1 MIKVITGPPCS
12 GKSTYIREHAAP
24 GDLIV
29 DYDDIV
35 EALGGKRYEAD
46 GLIRDAAVAARK
58 SAIMSAMGGETDAWI
73 VDTVHKEKFSED
85 EEVIE
90 LDPGQ
95 DICIERAKADERP
108 QSTFDGIEAWYSGKK
123 GNTMEKL
130 YKSFDIKA
138 DEGTGTITGYFS
150 TYDQIPDSYGDVV
163 APGAF
168 TETIKA
174 REETGHP
181 FPLCWNHDLDQ
192 IIGKVDSIEDTEKGP
207 LMTASFFDTPLAQ
220 EKREIVKSGVV
231 YQFSFAFGIQDQG
244 TITLED
250 GTKANELRKLDLYE
264 VSIVPIPANQNAVMT
279 EVKAEEVEEKAEEL
293 TVAKVHVQVV
303 PEIDEKEL
311 ELLKDAMEKANA
323 NIIDIKSGRRNS
335 KADADKLE
343 QAIALI
349 QDVLG
354 QLDDTEEPEPE
365 DGEDDVKA
373 NGAPEE
379 PEPQSNPRKD
389 ALLEVITK
397 YNKEIDYES

>member
-1 MIKVITGPPCS
+1 
-12 GKSTYIREHAAP
+12 
-24 GDLIV
+24 
-29 DYDDIV
+29 
-35 EALGGKRYEAD
+35 
-46 GLIRDAAVAARK
+46 
-58 SAIMSAMGGETDAWI
+58 
-73 VDTVHKEKFSED
+73 
-85 EEVIE
+85 
-90 LDPGQ
+90 
-95 DICIERAKADERP
+95 
-108 QSTFDGIEAWYSGKK
+108 
-123 GNTMEKL
+123 MEKL
-130 YKSFDIKA
+130 YKNFDIKA
-138 DEGTGTITGYFS
+138 DEGTGTISGYFS
-150 TYDQIPDSYGDVV
+150 TYDPIPDSYGDIV

-192 IIGKVDSIEDTEKGP
+192 IIGKVDRIEDTEKGP

-264 VSIVPIPANQNAVMT
+264 VSVVPIPANQNAVMT
-279 EVKAEEVEEKAEEL
+279 DVKAEEVEEKEEEPKKAVITIKL
-293 TVAKVHVQVV
+293 DGEQLE
-303 PEIDEKEL
+303 EIKEDVL
-311 ELLKDAMEKANA
+311 E
-323 NIIDIKSGRRNS
+323 KSGRRNS

-379 PEPQSNPRKD
+379 PESQSNPRKD
-389 ALLEVITK
+389 ALLEVISK

>member
-1 MIKVITGPPCS
+1 MIRVITGPPCS

-279 EVKAEEVEEKAEEL
+279 DVKAEEVEEKTAG
-293 TVAKVHVQVV
+293 
-303 PEIDEKEL
+303 PEINIVPGIWDSTIMEL
-311 ELLKDAMEKANA
+311 EVEE
-323 NIIDIKSGRRNS
+323 KSGRRNS

-343 QAIALI
+343 LAIALI

-354 QLDDTEEPEPE
+354 QLAAKEQPQPE

-379 PEPQSNPRKD
+379 PESQSNPRKD
-389 ALLEVITK
+389 ALLEVISK